1 MKITQKHRDF
11 VHYILDKD
19 DTRTIQEKTA
29 AAGFAENYGS
39 ELRRHPEIMALM
51 RAEIGPRAVIAL
63 IKRIDSGDTKAI
75 DIGFKLEDMYA
86 PERVEISG
94 TLAERIAETRRKRT
108 ATRE

>member
-1 MKITQKHRDF
+1 MKIQQKHKDF
-11 VHYILDKD
+11 VRYLLDRD
-19 DTRTIQEKTA
+19 DKRNTQEKA
-29 AAGFAENYGS
+29 EAAGFAPLYGF
-39 ELRRHPEIMALM
+39 ELKKHPAIVALM
-51 RAEIGPRAVIAL
+51 RDEIGPRAVIAL

-94 TLAERIAETRRKRT
+94 SLADRVAETRRKRT